1 MLMNKIDL
9 CAKVSI
15 CRHRFDVIAKFLSV
29 CLLSDTNQTLIN
41 QIRMSK
47 KLKDYSLEEL
57 IQKKKKTTGV
67 LLGFAVVMLVAS
79 VTLIYLAIK
88 QKNYALIAVACG
100 GVTQIGLLMIQVGN
114 LNKEI
119 KSRVS

>member
-1 MLMNKIDL
+1 
-9 CAKVSI
+9 
-15 CRHRFDVIAKFLSV
+15 
-29 CLLSDTNQTLIN
+29 
-41 QIRMSK
+41 MSK

-57 IQKKKKTTGV
+57 IQKKKKTAGI

>member
-1 MLMNKIDL
+1 
-9 CAKVSI
+9 
-15 CRHRFDVIAKFLSV
+15 
-29 CLLSDTNQTLIN
+29 
-41 QIRMSK
+41 MSK

-57 IQKKKKTTGV
+57 IQKKKKTAGI

-100 GVTQIGLLMIQVGN
+100 GVMQIGLLMVQVGN

>member
-1 MLMNKIDL
+1 
-9 CAKVSI
+9 
-15 CRHRFDVIAKFLSV
+15 
-29 CLLSDTNQTLIN
+29 
-41 QIRMSK
+41 MSK

-67 LLGFAVVMLVAS
+67 LIGFSLVMLMAS
-79 VTLIYLAIK
+79 VTLVYFAIK

-100 GVTQIGLLMIQVGN
+100 GLTQIGLLMIYIGN

-119 KSRVS
+119 KSRAL